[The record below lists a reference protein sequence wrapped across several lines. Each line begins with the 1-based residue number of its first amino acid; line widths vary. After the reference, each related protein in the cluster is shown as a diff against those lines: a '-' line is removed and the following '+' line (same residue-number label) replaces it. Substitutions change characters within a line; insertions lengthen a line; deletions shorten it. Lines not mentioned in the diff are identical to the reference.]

1 MEENNAT
8 TGQKRRRRKNKRGR
22 EAQRH
27 TDSDELQPLV
37 SYGSLAQTPLLAEE
51 QSVGA
56 VSLSAQTVAAPSPV
70 VVPEFTEAAKSS
82 PSSVQLLGGSTVA
95 LVDKTVESHF
105 SLHGLP
111 CASCASHIESH
122 IGEMGGVAQVTV
134 NFASSHAVVVHNPH
148 VVGASRITE
157 EMEAMGYTAVL
168 ISAHSD
174 DAEQLDNLG
183 VREFEL
189 LIGGMTCGSCVSRVQ
204 SALLEI
210 DVVKSCTIN
219 FSTGTCKL
227 TMTGGRD
234 SLNCVQ
240 EEVKKLGYTATPL
253 EERGSGNAVDVM
265 KEALERTKEI
275 QAHKRAFVLSTVLA
289 TPLAVF
295 MILMTVTKYFEDIT
309 TMVIVNTIQLYL
321 ATPIVFYCGSGF
333 FSRAWVN
340 LKHRTFTMDTLV
352 ALGAGCS
359 YLYSVAGLITMFL
372 MKRHVTTYFDTAGML
387 VAFMLLGRYLE
398 AYAKRH
404 TNDALIKLMN
414 LVPPTSLVVTP
425 AGDVSMPSSTVKKGM
440 RVRVLAG
447 DRVPVDGVVVEGNSD
462 VDEQMVTGESVPKPV
477 SAGGTVVG
485 GTTNLTAMIVIE
497 ATKVGEEAVLSQILR
512 VVREAQNSKPAI
524 QRIADKVAARFVP
537 AVIIFSL
544 VVLAVWLLLG
554 AFNLY
559 PSEWRGNNE
568 STTVFAFDFFIA
580 TIVAACPCALGLA
593 TPTAIMVGT
602 GVGAKHG
609 ILVKCGMTL
618 EAMRR
623 TRCVVFDK
631 TGTITNGTLC
641 VVFQRRWGNGADA
654 AVDAVGAVEQR
665 SNHPIS
671 RAIAVCVAS
680 DPKSQVAA
688 YEVVTSTVHSGLG
701 VKATVQHKDSG
712 HQLNVFIGN
721 MDMMLSSG
729 IDVSGEVAKVVRWQM
744 GLGRTVTLAAVD
756 GSVRFLAALA
766 DEPKAEAAGVIR
778 FLKRQNIRV
787 FMVTGDNPGV
797 AAAVAQA
804 VGISQEDVYAGALPV
819 TKAAVVK
826 AFQEEYRDVVFVG
839 DGINDGPALAQASVG
854 VALGAGTEIAIEA
867 ADAVLVRNS
876 LVDLLN
882 LRALSITTVRHV
894 YGNFM
899 WAFGYNVLILP
910 LASGMLYPFLHVR
923 VPPVVAG
930 VAMIL
935 SSLSVLMS
943 SLSIRCFSP
952 YKREQFIDII

>member
-1 MEENNAT
+1 
-8 TGQKRRRRKNKRGR
+8 
-22 EAQRH
+22 
-27 TDSDELQPLV
+27 
-37 SYGSLAQTPLLAEE
+37 
-51 QSVGA
+51 
-56 VSLSAQTVAAPSPV
+56 
-70 VVPEFTEAAKSS
+70 
-82 PSSVQLLGGSTVA
+82 
-95 LVDKTVESHF
+95 
-105 SLHGLP
+105 
-111 CASCASHIESH
+111 
-122 IGEMGGVAQVTV
+122 MGGVAQVTV

-275 QAHKRAFVLSTVLA
+275 QAHKRAFVLSAVLA

-404 TNDALIKLMN
+404 TNDALIKLMS

-497 ATKVGEEAVLSQILR
+497 ATKVGEEAVLSQILH

-544 VVLAVWLLLG
+544 VVLAFG
-554 AFNLY
+554 YF
-559 PSEWRGNNE
+559 
-568 STTVFAFDFFIA
+568 
-580 TIVAACPCALGLA
+580 LGLS
-593 TPTAIMVGT
+593 TFTRVS
-602 GVGAKHG
+602 GVET
-609 ILVKCGMTL
+609 MN
-618 EAMRR
+618 R
-623 TRCVVFDK
+623 
-631 TGTITNGTLC
+631 
-641 VVFQRRWGNGADA
+641 
-654 AVDAVGAVEQR
+654 QR
-665 SNHPIS
+665 SLRLTS
-671 RAIAVCVAS
+671 SLRRL
-680 DPKSQVAA
+680 SQ
-688 YEVVTSTVHSGLG
+688 
-701 VKATVQHKDSG
+701 
-712 HQLNVFIGN
+712 
-721 MDMMLSSG
+721 
-729 IDVSGEVAKVVRWQM
+729 
-744 GLGRTVTLAAVD
+744 
-756 GSVRFLAALA
+756 
-766 DEPKAEAAGVIR
+766 
-778 FLKRQNIRV
+778 
-787 FMVTGDNPGV
+787 
-797 AAAVAQA
+797 
-804 VGISQEDVYAGALPV
+804 
-819 TKAAVVK
+819 
-826 AFQEEYRDVVFVG
+826 
-839 DGINDGPALAQASVG
+839 PALA
-854 VALGAGTEIAIEA
+854 
-867 ADAVLVRNS
+867 
-876 LVDLLN
+876 
-882 LRALSITTVRHV
+882 
-894 YGNFM
+894 
-899 WAFGYNVLILP
+899 P
-910 LASGMLYPFLHVR
+910 LAWQRLRPLWWE
-923 VPPVVAG
+923 
-930 VAMIL
+930 L
-935 SSLSVLMS
+935 VLGQNMEYW
-943 SLSIRCFSP
+943 LNVG
-952 YKREQFIDII
+952 